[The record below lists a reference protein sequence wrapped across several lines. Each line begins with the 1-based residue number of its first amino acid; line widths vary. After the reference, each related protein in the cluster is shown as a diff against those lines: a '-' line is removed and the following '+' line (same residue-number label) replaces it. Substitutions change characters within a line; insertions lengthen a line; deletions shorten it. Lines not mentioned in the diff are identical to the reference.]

1 MQYPGFTEDGIPA
14 IKYSNWAETTGIA
27 YTLYIGPLLFNL
39 SNPNLRGTGFSGAV
53 GQKTASLIEHETEV
67 AYEGKLQITS
77 TKLQINLKSQYPIT
91 ETHLHFPGRKGN
103 FDLGSMMK

>member
-1 MQYPGFTEDGIPA
+1 LVPGSA
-14 IKYSNWAETTGIA
+14 Q
-27 YTLYIGPLLFNL
+27 PLA
-39 SNPNLRGTGFSGAV
+39 RKA
-53 GQKTASLIEHETEV
+53 ARLIVHETEV